1 MTSSFDHNPHA
12 SAPYSQHH
20 FERQPPFGAVRN
32 TSEYNKI
39 YRSSTAQLTAIANAT
54 VAGQKWIHP
63 ILSNVLIN
71 PNSPNLSVSDV
82 CGPTYIR
89 TDVGLQTY
97 TFPPANLLVPA
108 LLEKY
113 KCYKITP
120 GYSYPVVFVL
130 LTNIDINLNQFQSL
144 SNGQQTITLPGRITP
159 YILQILITSTTPG
172 SEEYKVIV
180 PDYNL
185 P

>member
-63 ILSNVLIN
+63 TLSNVLIN
-71 PNSPNLSVSDV
+71 PSNNLSVSDI
-82 CGPTYIR
+82 CGPTYIKR
-89 TDVGLQTY
+89 TTSGGNY
-97 TFPPANLLVPA
+97 MFPSASLLVPA

-120 GYSYPVVFVL
+120 GYSYPIVFVVPSVSVSITL
-130 LTNIDINLNQFQSL
+130 NNIQSL
-144 SNGQQTITLPGRITP
+144 SDQPVVFTLNAKLDP

-172 SEEYKVIV
+172 SESYKVIV
-180 PDYNL
+180 PNA
-185 P
+185 

>member
-20 FERQPPFGAVRN
+20 FERQPPFGAIRN

-71 PNSPNLSVSDV
+71 PFNLNLSVSDV

-89 TDVGLQTY
+89 TDAGTY

-130 LTNIDINLNQFQSL
+130 TSSIDIQLDPLQSL
-144 SNGQQTITLPGRITP
+144 LNAPQTIMLPPRGTP

-180 PDYNL
+180 PDYN